1 MKATHLLKP
10 LKLSKSLIGIFNR
23 PLVGIAGRPRC
34 NPLVGICN
42 PDPICRESAIRSSFS
57 NALAAILVSG
67 LLLTG
72 LAGCQSSATPE
83 SSGDEV
89 SQRKVDL
96 LATAKIDT
104 AKLLPVNNELNLT
117 GKITFNQDKVV
128 KVFPL
133 VGGHIEEVK
142 TDLGDFVKRG
152 QTLAIIRSG
161 DMADLEQEAVAAKG
175 QLAVARK
182 NLQVTEDMS
191 KAGLAAQ
198 KDLIAAREQM
208 QAAQGEVARV
218 AARKGILGGSGSVYV
233 VKAPTDGFVVEKNA
247 AQGMELRSD
256 DPENLFTIS
265 NLDQVWVLANV
276 YESDLANVKE
286 GYSATI
292 TTLSYPDR
300 VFKGKID
307 KIFNVLDPESKTM
320 KVRVTLLNADY
331 TLKPEMFANVRV
343 EYAGQEQRIG
353 IPAKA
358 IVFDKSRNFVVAVN
372 SHNQPVVREV
382 DIFKTIGDIAYL
394 NSGLKPGDRVVKQ
407 NQLLIYSALGN

>member
-1 MKATHLLKP
+1 MKANHLLKP
-10 LKLSKSLIGIFNR
+10 SLK
-23 PLVGIAGRPRC
+23 
-34 NPLVGICN
+34 
-42 PDPICRESAIRSSFS
+42 SFS
-57 NALAAILVSG
+57 KPAAWLLAG
-67 LLLTG
+67 LLVTQLV
-72 LAGCQSSATPE
+72 GCQSSATPE
-83 SSGDEV
+83 SNGDEV

-104 AKLLPVNNELNLT
+104 ARLLPVNNELNLT

-208 QAAQGEVARV
+208 QAAQGEVNRV
-218 AARKGILGGSGSVYV
+218 AARKGILGGSGSIYV

-286 GYSATI
+286 GYAATI

-307 KIFNVLDPESKTM
+307 KIFNVLDADSKTM